1 MARNTTTADRQR
13 KGGTPGSPGGSGR
26 RTGLILA
33 VITGAALLAIAGV
46 AVLIAG
52 TGSGGGSSDS
62 YTPNDEG
69 LIETGASAPAFT
81 AQTVDGGGNVSVG
94 GGGNGQATLLVFF
107 ATWCPHCQ
115 NEAPIISDLADQ
127 NDDLRVVMVGMDVQ
141 DNPQKVQ
148 EFVRNYGI
156 EGSAVYEPSLGQ
168 QYQVTGYP
176 TVYVLDGSGRVV
188 AANSGETPR
197 GVLEDWVELALG
209 STG

>member
-1 MARNTTTADRQR
+1 MARDTTTANRRQ

-26 RTGLILA
+26 RTALILA
-33 VITGAALLAIAGV
+33 AITGAALLAIAGV
-46 AVLIAG
+46 AVLVAG
-52 TGSGGGSSDS
+52 GSGADS

-81 AQTVDGGGNVSVG
+81 AQTVDGSGNVSVG
-94 GGGNGQATLLVFF
+94 GGGDGQPTLLVFF

-115 NEAPIISDLADQ
+115 NEAPIVSDLADQ
-127 NDDLRVVMVGMDVQ
+127 NDDLRVVMAGIDGQ

-148 EFVRNYGI
+148 EFAQSYGI
-156 EGSAVYEPSLGQ
+156 EGPAVYEPSLGQ
-168 QYQVTGYP
+168 RYQVTGYP
-176 TVYVLDGSGRVV
+176 TVYVLNGSGKVV

-209 STG
+209 ATGQEG